1 MSHKNLIYRVAIFVN
16 FWIPLGTVVNMVLP
30 AKSKIRN
37 NYILV
42 WESQIWASPAKSQP
56 FSNSVGLGDTLSRIA
71 SRVIT
76 YRTIP
81 QTVQKHTPNAN
92 VLPINNSNL

>member
-1 MSHKNLIYRVAIFVN
+1 
-16 FWIPLGTVVNMVLP
+16 MVLP

-56 FSNSVGLGDTLSRIA
+56 FSNSVGLGDTLKQDC
-71 SRVIT
+71 IT
-76 YRTIP
+76 RDHVQNHTANRTKAYP
-81 QTVQKHTPNAN
+81 ERERSPH
-92 VLPINNSNL
+92 